1 MWTAKFLA
9 AAGALLLSVMV
20 SVAAAGPPTLSGT
33 DYAEIN
39 ALYSRYAYAFDSSDA
54 EMFASVFT
62 PDGEFVIGPRTTEG
76 STALKAMASGR
87 GPKKE
92 RPKIFHL
99 TMNVLI
105 TPTAVGA
112 SGSAY
117 VVTVDLAKNPAI
129 SGGGVYEDV
138 IVKTAEATDRAIRCL
153 RNMDPG
159 FHEHAVEVIR
169 LENSA
174 DNLLRD
180 SLAALF
186 DEGGDPI
193 EVIKWKEI
201 YETMEIVTD
210 RCEDVANVI
219 EGIILKMA

>member
-1 MWTAKFLA
+1 MWTLKSFVA
-9 AAGALLLSVMV
+9 AAALLLSVTV
-20 SVAAAGPPTLSGT
+20 STGAAGSPTLSGN
-33 DYAEIN
+33 DYGEIN
-39 ALYSRYAYAFDSSDA
+39 ALYARYAYAFDSSDA

-62 PDGEFVIGPRTTEG
+62 ADGEFITGTRTTAG
-76 STALKAMASGR
+76 VAALKAMASGR

-138 IVKTAEATDRAIRCL
+138 IVKTAE
-153 RNMDPG
+153 G
-159 FHEHAVEVIR
+159 
-169 LENSA
+169 
-174 DNLLRD
+174 
-180 SLAALF
+180 
-186 DEGGDPI
+186 
-193 EVIKWKEI
+193 WKFKKRTFFPEARPPS
-201 YETMEIVTD
+201 TQ
-210 RCEDVANVI
+210 N
-219 EGIILKMA
+219 

>member
-1 MWTAKFLA
+1 MWTLKSFVA
-9 AAGALLLSVMV
+9 AAALLLSVTV
-20 SVAAAGPPTLSGT
+20 STGAAGSPTLSGT
-33 DYAEIN
+33 DYGEIN
-39 ALYSRYAYAFDSSDA
+39 ALYARYAYAFDSSDA

-62 PDGEFVIGPRTTEG
+62 ADGEFITGTRTTAG
-76 STALKAMASGR
+76 VAALKAMASGR

-138 IVKTAEATDRAIRCL
+138 IVKTAE
-153 RNMDPG
+153 G
-159 FHEHAVEVIR
+159 
-169 LENSA
+169 
-174 DNLLRD
+174 
-180 SLAALF
+180 
-186 DEGGDPI
+186 
-193 EVIKWKEI
+193 WKFKKRTFFPEARPPS
-201 YETMEIVTD
+201 TQ
-210 RCEDVANVI
+210 N
-219 EGIILKMA
+219 